1 MCIVHIMRIVC
12 VVCIACIV
20 HIMRIVRIVCV
31 VDIVHTVCIVHIVCI
46 VCHHSASPSCR
57 DCVSIVYKHRVYANE
72 SGGRA
77 QADGKACVSTC
88 IPCCGTC
95 PARGPA
101 PRNSRAWLKP
111 RLPTVAG
118 GRAAACWKHSRIVM
132 PGPGLRKA
140 SNGRQTPMSQPSRVR
155 CCIVLV
161 ASAVCA
167 LLHCVLV
174 ACACVRFAALC
185 ACC

>member
-1 MCIVHIMRIVC
+1 MRIVC

-46 VCHHSASPSCR
+46 MCHHSASPSCR
-57 DCVSIVYKHRVYANE
+57 DCVSTSCANIVCKHRVYANE

-118 GRAAACWKHSRIVM
+118 GRAAAFWKHSRIVM
-132 PGPGLRKA
+132 PGQGLRKA
-140 SNGRQTPMSQPSRVR
+140 SNRRQTLMCQHAYRV
-155 CCIVLV
+155 
-161 ASAVCA
+161 VCG
-167 LLHCVLV
+167 V
-174 ACACVRFAALC
+174 ALC
-185 ACC
+185 LLLP